1 MRQPIWSPAGQ
12 TEQVAT
18 ARKPSK
24 SGQETKDK
32 ILDAALATVQSEGL
46 VGASARAIART
57 GDFNQALVFYHF
69 DSVEGCLLAALQRA
83 HDRRLSRVGDRLA
96 AVETL
101 PELVQIGRELHASPD
116 DPDHAALSAIVA
128 GWSASSDFGPRVLET
143 LDPWNDLLEGAI
155 RRILADQPF
164 AQFVPA
170 KELAYLLSALFL
182 GIEVMARLDDSEKQ
196 TETVFAALAG
206 LANIAGPVIESLG
219 PPPTEP
225 SS

>member
-1 MRQPIWSPAGQ
+1 MA
-12 TEQVAT
+12 A

-83 HDRRLSRVGDRLA
+83 HDRRLARLGDRLG
-96 AVETL
+96 AVDSL
-101 PELVQIGRELHASPD
+101 PELVQVGRELHAGPD

-128 GWSASSDFGPRVLET
+128 GWSASSEYGPRVLAT
-143 LDPWNDLLEGAI
+143 LQPWNDLLEGAI
-155 RRILADQPF
+155 RRILADHPL

-182 GIEVMARLDDSEKQ
+182 GIETMARLDDSHDQ
-196 TETVFAALAG
+196 TEEVFAALAG
-206 LANIAGPVIESLG
+206 LASLAGPVLDSMG
-219 PPPTEP
+219 TP
-225 SS
+225 SNDTSS